1 MITLSWAPSA
11 KQLRQF
17 AWFCPVGFTLI
28 GYLLTRLGVGS
39 PISSSAAWNEHLWI
53 YAGAGLGLVL
63 LGVGLAQPMALRPLY
78 ALIMAIA
85 TPIGWLVST
94 TLMIVFHMVVL
105 GLVGRV
111 FRLFSRDPLH
121 LYTRAGAS
129 QWRSRSTESDPSSYY
144 RQT

>member
-28 GYLLTRLGVGS
+28 GYLLTRLGLE
-39 PISSSAAWNEHLWI
+39 ALWMC
-53 YAGAGLGLVL
+53 AGAGLGLFL
-63 LGVGLAQPMALRPLY
+63 LGVGLAKPLALRPLY

-94 TLMIVFHMVVL
+94 TLMLVFHMVVL

-111 FRLFSRDPLH
+111 FRLFGRDPFH

-129 QWRSRSTESDPSSYY
+129 QWRARSTESDPSSYY

>member
-28 GYLLTRLGVGS
+28 GYLLTRLGLE
-39 PISSSAAWNEHLWI
+39 ALWM
-53 YAGAGLGLVL
+53 YAGAGLGLFL
-63 LGVGLAQPMALRPLY
+63 LGVGLAKPLALRPLY

-94 TLMIVFHMVVL
+94 TLMLVFHMVVL

-111 FRLFSRDPLH
+111 FRLFGRDPFH

-129 QWRSRSTESDPSSYY
+129 QWRARSTESDPSGYY

>member
-17 AWFCPVGFTLI
+17 AWFCPIGFTLI
-28 GYLLTRLGVGS
+28 GYLLTRLGLE
-39 PISSSAAWNEHLWI
+39 ALWM
-53 YAGAGLGLVL
+53 YAGAGLGLFL
-63 LGVGLAQPMALRPLY
+63 LGVGLAKPMALRPLY

-94 TLMIVFHMVVL
+94 TLMLVFHMVVL

-111 FRLFSRDPLH
+111 FRLFGRDPFH

-129 QWRSRSTESDPSSYY
+129 QWRARSTESDPSSYY

>member
-17 AWFCPVGFTLI
+17 AWFCPIGFTLI
-28 GYLLTRLGVGS
+28 GYLLTRLGLE
-39 PISSSAAWNEHLWI
+39 ALWM
-53 YAGAGLGLVL
+53 YAGAGLGLFL
-63 LGVGLAQPMALRPLY
+63 LGVGLAKPLALRPLY

-94 TLMIVFHMVVL
+94 TLMLVFHMVVL

-111 FRLFSRDPLH
+111 FRLFGRDPFH

-129 QWRSRSTESDPSSYY
+129 QWRARSTESDPSSYY

>member
-1 MITLSWAPSA
+1 L
-11 KQLRQF
+11 
-17 AWFCPVGFTLI
+17 
-28 GYLLTRLGVGS
+28 
-39 PISSSAAWNEHLWI
+39 
-53 YAGAGLGLVL
+53 
-63 LGVGLAQPMALRPLY
+63 ALRPLY

-94 TLMIVFHMVVL
+94 TLMLVFHMVVL

-111 FRLFSRDPLH
+111 FRLFGRDPFH

-129 QWRSRSTESDPSSYY
+129 QWRARSTESDPSSYY

>member
-28 GYLLTRLGVGS
+28 GYLLTRLGLE
-39 PISSSAAWNEHLWI
+39 ALWM
-53 YAGAGLGLVL
+53 YAGAGLGLFL
-63 LGVGLAQPMALRPLY
+63 LGVGLAKPMALRPLY

-94 TLMIVFHMVVL
+94 TLMLVFHMVVL

-111 FRLFSRDPLH
+111 FRLFGRDPFH

-129 QWRSRSTESDPSSYY
+129 QWRARSTESDPSSYY